1 MIASEKAQRLLS
13 KYVQARDHAS
23 DDYEYRQE
31 HTPVEYADSLRQS
44 AEAKEGLLSYIAELE
59 RQLDAA
65 GGEIYELKKD
75 LLASK
80 ATQIRYAQQLED
92 AREELRNF
100 KRNL

>member
-1 MIASEKAQRLLS
+1 MSAPETAQRLLS

-31 HTPVEYADSLRQS
+31 HTPVEYADSLKRS
-44 AEAKEGLLSYIAELE
+44 AEAREELLRYIAELE

-65 GGEIYELKKD
+65 KDQIYEMEKD

-80 ATQIRYAQQLED
+80 AAQIRYAQQLAD